1 MNSRDYI
8 KLLETIFD
16 SVNEGILVTD
26 PNKKIIY
33 YNNELAKWE
42 NLSKKEVIGKHLMD
56 VYDVTEQE
64 SDHILVTKSGEPMLE
79 KHKHII
85 PKHGKKIDIMANT
98 IPFFKDGKLMC
109 VYSICRNVTQIKE
122 LLEKTIQ
129 LQGQIGS
136 EMGTDRKNGT
146 RYTLESIIYRSPKI
160 EQLIIS
166 AKKAAVS
173 DCSVLVYGETGTG
186 KELLVQGIHNYS
198 SYNMEPF
205 IAINCA
211 AIPETL
217 LESSLFGTTKG
228 AFTGAVDN
236 PGLFEQAGKGTLFL
250 DEINSM
256 SPTLQAKLLR
266 VLQEKYVRR
275 LGGKTDIPIYCRI
288 ISSINVDPWEC
299 ISRGELRKDLFYR
312 IAVISL
318 YVPPLREREE
328 DIEILVDYFLK
339 KFQKIYG
346 RRSIRISSD
355 MKSFLMKYQWPGNV
369 RELEHV
375 IESAITMLEEEQIIK
390 TNHLPQYLKMKL
402 TQQDLGVQDIT
413 PRERG
418 TLSHILTEVES
429 QAIQET
435 LRRYQGNITKA
446 AAALG
451 ISRQNMQYRMRKLG
465 IKIKTA
471 NS

>member
-16 SVNEGILVTD
+16 SVYEGILVTD
-26 PNKKIIY
+26 PNKKIIF

-42 NLSKKEVIGKHLMD
+42 NLSKKDVLGKHLMD

-64 SDHILVTKSGEPMLE
+64 SDHIRVTESGEPLLE

-85 PKHGKKIDIMANT
+85 PKNGKKIDIIANT
-98 IPFFKDGKLMC
+98 IPFFKDGKLLC

-129 LQGQIGS
+129 LQGQIGL
-136 EMGTDRKNGT
+136 EIGTDKRNGT
-146 RYTLESIIYRSPKI
+146 RYTFESIIHRNSKI
-160 EQLIIS
+160 AQLIDS
-166 AKKAAVS
+166 AKKAAES
-173 DCSVLVYGETGTG
+173 DCAVLVYGETGTG
-186 KELLVQGIHNYS
+186 KELLVQGLHNYS
-198 SYNMEPF
+198 SHSQEPF

-217 LESSLFGTTKG
+217 LESSLFGTVKG

-256 SPTLQAKLLR
+256 SPALQAKLLR

-275 LGGKTDIPIYCRI
+275 LGGKTDIPIYCRV

-318 YVPPLREREE
+318 YVPPLRERKD
-328 DIEILVDYFLK
+328 DIDILIDYFLK

-346 RRSIRISSD
+346 RRSIKISPEMRI
-355 MKSFLMKYQWPGNV
+355 FLMKYQWPGNV

-375 IESAITMLEEEQIIK
+375 IESAITMLGEDKIIK
-390 TNHLPQYLKMKL
+390 TDHLPQYLKIKL
-402 TQQDLGVQDIT
+402 SQQEQGILDIT
-413 PRERG
+413 TREPG
-418 TLSHILTEVES
+418 TLSHILAEVES
-429 QAIQET
+429 QAIKEA
-435 LRRYQGNITKA
+435 LRKYQGNITKA

-465 IKIKTA
+465 IKGQKA
-471 NS
+471 

>member
-1 MNSRDYI
+1 MNSQDYL
-8 KLLETIFD
+8 KLMEQIFD

-26 PNKKIIY
+26 PHYKIIY
-33 YNNELAKWE
+33 YNNELSKWE
-42 NLSKKEVIGKHLMD
+42 NLSKKDVIGKHLLD

-64 SDHILVTKSGEPMLE
+64 SDHVLVTKSGKPMLGRY
-79 KHKHII
+79 KHII
-85 PKHGKKIDIMANT
+85 PKNGKKIDIVANT
-98 IPFFKDGKLMC
+98 IPVFRDDKLIC

-136 EMGTDRKNGT
+136 DAGTTKQNGT
-146 RYTLESIIYRSPKI
+146 RFTLESIKYSSQTV
-160 EQLIIS
+160 EQLILS
-166 AKKAAVS
+166 AKKAAEA
-173 DCSVLVYGETGTG
+173 DCPVLVYGETGTG
-186 KELLVQGIHNYS
+186 KELLVQGIHNHS
-198 SYNMEPF
+198 DHSQEPF

-236 PGLFEQAGKGTLFL
+236 PGLFEQAGKGTVFL

-256 SPTLQAKLLR
+256 STSLQAKLLR

-275 LGGKTDIPIYCRI
+275 LGGKTDIPVNCRI
-288 ISSINVDPWEC
+288 ISSINVDPWES
-299 ISRGELRKDLFYR
+299 ISRGDLRKDLFYR

-318 YVPPLREREE
+318 YIPPLRERQE
-328 DIEILVDYFLK
+328 DIETLIDYFLK

-346 RRSIRISSD
+346 RGSIKISPD
-355 MKSFLMKYQWPGNV
+355 MKNFLMKYQWPGNV

-375 IESAITMLEEEQIIK
+375 IESAITMLGEDQIIK
-390 TNHLPQYLKMKL
+390 TDHLPQYLKIKL
-402 TQQDLGVQDIT
+402 DQLDMGVLDIT
-413 PRERG
+413 TKEPG
-418 TLSHILTEVES
+418 TLSHILSEVEY
-429 QAIQET
+429 QAIIET
-435 LRRYQGNITKA
+435 LKRHRGNITKA

-465 IKIKTA
+465 IKT
-471 NS
+471 

>member
-299 ISRGELRKDLFYR
+299 ISRGR
-312 IAVISL
+312 IAEGFILQDCRNFFVCTSFTGTRRGYRNISGL
-318 YVPPLREREE
+318 
-328 DIEILVDYFLK
+328 FLK